1 MKLTLKSKISIW
13 FLVIIL
19 ISLVLYGTLIFFVY
33 KFNIRG
39 EKFVESLKEHPWIE
53 QSFIDRVKELN
64 RPGLPPPI
72 TILSPRLFMR
82 IFFTITGGVLFIIVI
97 STGGGFLVLRKMLS
111 QVDVITRNVREID
124 EKRLHLRLNLRGK
137 DSISNMAKTF
147 DNMLDKIE
155 DSFKK
160 QKQFVQNASHELN
173 TPLTV
178 IKTKIDVLKQ
188 KKTVT
193 KKEYNDTL
201 ALIDSEI
208 MRLSKITEELLML
221 SELEENWKNS
231 EFTVVNIK
239 KVLEK
244 MLSLFEN
251 QISSKNLLL
260 RTHYDGEFE
269 ILGINT
275 QIEQLIFNMLDN
287 AIKHSVTE
295 RELEVSLINDEEGK
309 NLVFILTNVS
319 ENIKEGD
326 IPYIFDRFYKASNA
340 VDRKGFG
347 LGLSISKKIIENHN
361 GKIEVEYVSD
371 KKAITFKIFL
381 PLLKKNKESI

>member
-19 ISLVLYGTLIFFVY
+19 ISLVIYGTLIFFVY

-39 EKFVESLKEHPWIE
+39 EKFVESLKEHSWVD
-53 QSFIDRVKELN
+53 QSFIDRIKEQY
-64 RPGLPPPI
+64 RPGLPHPLPPPL
-72 TILSPRLFMR
+72 TILSPHLFNR

-97 STGGGFLVLRKMLS
+97 SAAGGFLVLRKMLN

-124 EKRLHLRLNLRGK
+124 EKRLHLRLNLKGK
-137 DSISNMAKTF
+137 DVISNMAKTF

-155 DSFKK
+155 ESFKK

-275 QIEQLIFNMLDN
+275 QIEQLLFNLLDN

-319 ENIKEGD
+319 DNLKEQD

-347 LGLSISKKIIENHN
+347 LGLSISKKIIESHN

-371 KKAITFKIFL
+371 KKTITFKVFF
-381 PLLKKNKESI
+381 PLLK

>member
-19 ISLVLYGTLIFFVY
+19 ISLVIYGTLIFFVY

-39 EKFVESLKEHPWIE
+39 EKFVESLKEHSWVD
-53 QSFIDRVKELN
+53 QSFIDRIKEQY
-64 RPGLPPPI
+64 RPGLPHPLPPPL
-72 TILSPRLFMR
+72 TILSPHLFNR

-97 STGGGFLVLRKMLS
+97 SAAGGFLVLRKMLN

-124 EKRLHLRLNLRGK
+124 EKRLHLRLNLKGK
-137 DSISNMAKTF
+137 DVISNMAKTF

-155 DSFKK
+155 ESFKK

-275 QIEQLIFNMLDN
+275 QIEQLLFNLLDN

-319 ENIKEGD
+319 DNLKEQD

-347 LGLSISKKIIENHN
+347 LGLSISKKIIESHN

-371 KKAITFKIFL
+371 KKTITFKVFL
-381 PLLKKNKESI
+381 PLLK